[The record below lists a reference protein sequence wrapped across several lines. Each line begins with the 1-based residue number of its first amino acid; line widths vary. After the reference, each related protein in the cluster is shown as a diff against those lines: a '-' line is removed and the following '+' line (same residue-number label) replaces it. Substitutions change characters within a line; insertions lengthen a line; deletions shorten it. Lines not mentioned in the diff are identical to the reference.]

1 METAEQRRGRGPV
14 RVRWTLWIFAAF
26 FSVACDPGAEARTL
40 DLPDRPDDAPGGEEI
55 AEEVRGLGFEQR
67 EERIFAEVARGNV
80 PGSMRR
86 LVPVEL
92 AGEVDGRTTRLTFWA
107 APDYLAVGSDEDY
120 FLVPLSPRTSQRIAD
135 LVGGSLPT
143 SRMVDAIWASARAR
157 LVPIRFPPDEHRM
170 TVRYFERHDR
180 LVQAQRRLQNVR
192 PGVLVA
198 GHKLDVVLATADPG
212 GQKVVA
218 LYGWHHQ
225 AGVPIQPLVPI
236 LLDRE
241 PHFSMGVR
249 LVDRTVLVDGVR
261 RDLHD
266 ILEDFELAALLGLS
280 PVADAVEADATRPPR
295 EPDPDGAAPGFFP

>member
-1 METAEQRRGRGPV
+1 V
-14 RVRWTLWIFAAF
+14 RVLWTLWIFAALLWA
-26 FSVACDPGAEARTL
+26 ACEPGVEGRTL
-40 DLPDRPDDAPGGEEI
+40 DLPDRPDDAPHGSEI
-55 AEEVRGLGFEQR
+55 AEQLRALEFEER
-67 EERIFAEVARGNV
+67 EERIFDEVARGNV

-86 LVPVEL
+86 LVPVDL

-107 APDYLAVGSDEDY
+107 APDYLAVGSDDDY
-120 FLVPLSPRTSQRIAD
+120 FLVPLSPQGARRIAD

-143 SRMVDAIWASARAR
+143 ARMVDAIWASARSR
-157 LVPIRFPPDEHRM
+157 LVPIRLPPDEHRM

-212 GQKVVA
+212 AQEVVA

-225 AGVPIQPLVPI
+225 AGVPIQPLVPV
-236 LLDRE
+236 LPDRE

-266 ILEDFELAALLGLS
+266 LLRDPELAALLGLS
-280 PVADAVEADATRPPR
+280 PVADVVEIDATRPPPA
-295 EPDPDGAAPGFFP
+295 PDPNGAAPGFFP